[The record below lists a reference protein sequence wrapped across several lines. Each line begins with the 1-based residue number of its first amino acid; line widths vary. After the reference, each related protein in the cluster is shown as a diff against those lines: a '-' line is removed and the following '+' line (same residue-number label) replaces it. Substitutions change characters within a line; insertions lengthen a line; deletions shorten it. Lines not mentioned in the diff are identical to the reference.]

1 MKKILFLVV
10 FSISIESFAK
20 GEETFSLNCKLLD
33 QNIFKLEDGKSE
45 KFGGVD
51 STASKKIGDTFSVNF
66 RYKDDYILSQ
76 DQFFTFHITF
86 MDFIVTS
93 GADLRFLFGSSTPG
107 EYNENNKYEV
117 SKDVISIWNEE
128 GSVKFSRYYKN
139 DWQLSILAR
148 GNSFFYDYDR
158 LYIGTANCMG
168 MPDTYDKVLKS
179 MQDVNKIIEE
189 NYEQNNLK

>member
-1 MKKILFLVV
+1 MKKIFLLVV

-20 GEETFSLNCKLLD
+20 EFETFSLNCKLLD

-51 STASKKIGDTFSVNF
+51 HTASKKIGDTFSVNF
-66 RYKDDYILSQ
+66 RYEYYTIPKT
-76 DQFFTFHITF
+76 FFSFNITF

-128 GSVKFSRYYKN
+128 GSVKFSRYYKD

-179 MQDVNKIIEE
+179 MQDVNKIIQENIEE
-189 NYEQNNLK
+189 